1 MSKQLLTLIAGLCLF
16 GASLAQEFKGPIK
29 IVVPFGAG
37 GATDVVARVLAPG
50 LAKQLGQ
57 SVIVENK
64 PGASGQLGTA
74 AVKAASPDGS
84 TFLLAL
90 DHSVVVV
97 PLMTP
102 SAGYDALRDFVAVG
116 QVARF
121 QWTFAVPVSSPARSL
136 NEFVDAVRKHPTLGN
151 YGVPLQ
157 GGVPDIIGASLSRKG
172 GIQMTAVPFG
182 GSAMLMPQLVGGHLA
197 AGVTGEP
204 EGLQMSKGGKVR
216 ILAISGSKRSTFM
229 PAVPTFEEQGY
240 PGVSVNSFNAFF
252 APKALPKPLAEK
264 FNAALRS
271 TLAEKDV
278 QQKIEEMSLELAP
291 ADLQESAQ
299 EVGRSYEFW
308 KRAGVV
314 PK

>member
-1 MSKQLLTLIAGLCLF
+1 MNKKIVTLIAGLCLC
-16 GASLAQEFKGPIK
+16 GASLAQDFKGPIK

-37 GATDVVARVLAPG
+37 GATDVVARLLAPG

-57 SVIVENK
+57 TVIVENK

-74 AVKAASPDGS
+74 AVKAAPPDGS

-121 QWTFAVPVSSPARSL
+121 QWTFAVPVSSPAKSL
-136 NEFVDAVRKHPTLGN
+136 NEFVESARKDPTLGN

-172 GIQMTAVPFG
+172 GIPMTAVPFG
-182 GSAMLMPQLVGGHLA
+182 GSATMMPQLVGGHLA

-216 ILAISGSKRSTFM
+216 ILAISGSKRSTFL
-229 PAVPTFEEQGY
+229 PSVPTLEEQGY

-264 FNAALRS
+264 FNAALRT
-271 TLAEKDV
+271 TLADKDV
-278 QQKIEEMSLELAP
+278 QQKIQEMSLELAP

>member
-1 MSKQLLTLIAGLCLF
+1 MNKQIFTLIAGLCLC

-37 GATDVVARVLAPG
+37 GATDAVARVLAPG
-50 LAKQLGQ
+50 LSKQLGQ
-57 SVIVENK
+57 PVIVENK

-74 AVKAASPDGS
+74 AVKAAPPDGS

-102 SAGYDALRDFVAVG
+102 SAGYDAIHDFVAVG

-121 QWTFAVPVSSPARSL
+121 QWTLAVPVGSPAKSL
-136 NEFVDAVRKHPTLGN
+136 NELVEVVRKDPTMGN

-172 GIQMTAVPFG
+172 RIQMTAVPFG
-182 GSAMLMPQLVGGHLA
+182 GSATLMPQLLGGHLA

-216 ILAISGSKRSTFM
+216 ILAISGGKRSTFL
-229 PAVPTFEEQGY
+229 PSVPTFEEQGY

-252 APKALPKPLAEK
+252 APKALPKPMAER
-264 FNAALRS
+264 FNAALRT
-271 TLAEKDV
+271 TLADKDV
-278 QQKIEEMSLELAP
+278 QQKIQEMSLELAP

>member
-1 MSKQLLTLIAGLCLF
+1 MKKLLSTVVASLCLCMP
-16 GASLAQEFKGPIK
+16 AMAQEFKGPIK

-37 GATDVVARVLAPG
+37 GATDAVARLLAPG
-50 LAKQLGQ
+50 LSKELGQ
-57 SVIVENK
+57 PVIVENK
-64 PGASGQLGTA
+64 AGASGQLGTA
-74 AVKAASPDGS
+74 AVKVAPADGS

-102 SAGYDALRDFVAVG
+102 SANYDAIRDFVAVG

-121 QWTFAVPVSSPARSL
+121 QWTFAVPLSSPAKSL
-136 NEFVDAVRKHPTLGN
+136 REFVDAVQKDPSLGN

-172 GIQMTAVPFG
+172 NIQMTSVPFG
-182 GSAMLMPQLVGGHLA
+182 GSAALMPQLIGGHLA

-204 EGLQMSKGGKVR
+204 EGLQMFKGGKVR
-216 ILAISGSKRSTFM
+216 ILAISGEKRSSFL
-229 PAVPTFEEQGY
+229 PQVSTFEEQGF
-240 PGVSVNSFNAFF
+240 PGVNVNSFNAFF
-252 APKALPKPLAEK
+252 APKALPKVLAER
-264 FNAALRS
+264 FNTALRV
-271 TLAEKDV
+271 TLEDKQVQEK
-278 QQKIEEMSLELAP
+278 INEMSMELAP

-299 EVGRSYEFW
+299 ELGRSYDFW

>member
-1 MSKQLLTLIAGLCLF
+1 MNKRIFTLVAGLYLC

-37 GATDVVARVLAPG
+37 GATDVVARMLAPG

-74 AVKAASPDGS
+74 AVKAAPPDGS

-102 SAGYDALRDFVAVG
+102 SAGYDALRDFVPVG

-121 QWTFAVPVSSPARSL
+121 QWTFAVPVSSPAKSL
-136 NEFVDAVRKHPTLGN
+136 NEFVDAVRKDPALGN

-216 ILAISGSKRSTFM
+216 ILAISGSKRSTFL
-229 PAVPTFEEQGY
+229 PGVPTFEEQGY

-264 FNAALRS
+264 FNAALRT
-271 TLAEKDV
+271 TLADRDV
-278 QQKIEEMSLELAP
+278 QQKIQEMSLELAP

-299 EVGRSYEFW
+299 ELGRSYEFW

>member
-1 MSKQLLTLIAGLCLF
+1 MNKRIFALIAGLCLC
-16 GASLAQEFKGPIK
+16 GASLAEDFKGPIK

-74 AVKAASPDGS
+74 AVKAAPPDGS

-121 QWTFAVPVSSPARSL
+121 QWTFAVPVSSPAKSL
-136 NEFVDAVRKHPTLGN
+136 NEFVEAARKDPTLGN

-172 GIQMTAVPFG
+172 SIPMTAVPFG

-216 ILAISGSKRSTFM
+216 VLAISGSKRSTFM

-271 TLAEKDV
+271 TLADKDV
-278 QQKIEEMSLELAP
+278 QQKIQEMSLELAP

>member
-1 MSKQLLTLIAGLCLF
+1 MNKRIFTLIAGLCLC
-16 GASLAQEFKGPIK
+16 GASLAQEFKGPIR

-57 SVIVENK
+57 SVVVENK

-74 AVKAASPDGS
+74 AVKAAPPDGS

-121 QWTFAVPVSSPARSL
+121 QWTFAVPVSSPAKSL
-136 NEFVDAVRKHPTLGN
+136 NEFVEAVRKDPTQGN

-172 GIQMTAVPFG
+172 GIPMTAVPFG
-182 GSAMLMPQLVGGHLA
+182 GSATLMPQLVGGHLA

-229 PAVPTFEEQGY
+229 PGVPTFEEQGY

-264 FNAALRS
+264 FNAALRT
-271 TLAEKDV
+271 TLADKDV
-278 QQKIEEMSLELAP
+278 QQKIQEMSLELAP